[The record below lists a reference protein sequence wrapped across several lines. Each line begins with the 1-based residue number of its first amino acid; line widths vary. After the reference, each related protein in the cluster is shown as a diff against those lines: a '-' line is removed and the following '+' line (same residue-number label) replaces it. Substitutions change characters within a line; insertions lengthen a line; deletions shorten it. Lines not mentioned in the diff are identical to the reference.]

1 MWKNT
6 TVLGFKFLCYKAV
19 LIKKN
24 YGEKRTNKN
33 NLRKGWKGQNL
44 QMLQKLGMLT
54 MKKLTRVIFLVW

>member
-33 NLRKGWKGQNL
+33 NLRKG
-44 QMLQKLGMLT
+44 
-54 MKKLTRVIFLVW
+54 